1 VTNSTERKE
10 SAGVMAE
17 AHISADAPHEL
28 SGRRIACMEVWGG
41 HDCFHGDVSVPGNDV
56 FVGCD
61 PHTGDSHG
69 GDIYYVSSCA
79 AGLIT
84 RFVLADV
91 SGHGSVVAEAASG
104 LRGLMRRFINT
115 PDQSRF
121 ARALNKSFSQQNGL
135 FATAVLVSYFSPSDH
150 AIICNAGHPRPLH
163 YSVSA
168 KRWRFLDHESD
179 GIVNQAQSKTVGVSN
194 LPLGVINPTQYSQF
208 AVPLEKGD
216 LLVLYSDAFLEVRA
230 AAGKPWGEDG
240 LLQAIREVSATDPAN
255 LRSNLLAAILS
266 QTNATSLDDDVTMI
280 VLHHNASDPPR
291 QGLRERAIVL
301 GKLLGL
307 VAS

>member
-1 VTNSTERKE
+1 MAAPNRDE
-10 SAGVMAE
+10 SAAATANAGNSAE
-17 AHISADAPHEL
+17 AQHEL

-41 HDCFHGDVSVPGNDV
+41 HDCFHGEVSVPGNDV

-61 PHTGDSHG
+61 PYTSDSHG

-91 SGHGSVVAEAASG
+91 SGHGIVVAEAAAS
-104 LRGLMRRFINT
+104 LRGLMRRYINT

-121 ARALNKSFSQQNGL
+121 ARALNKSFSQKNGL
-135 FATAVLVSYFSPSDH
+135 FATALLVSYFAPSDH
-150 AIICNAGHPRPLH
+150 LIICNAGHPRPLH
-163 YSVSA
+163 YSASTQQ
-168 KRWRFLDHESD
+168 WRYLDHESD
-179 GIVNQAQSKTVGVSN
+179 GVVKQTHSKSVGLSN
-194 LPLGVINPTQYSQF
+194 LPLGVISPTQYEQF
-208 AVPLEKGD
+208 ALPLEKGD
-216 LLVLYSDAFLEVRA
+216 LIVLYSDAFIEVRTA
-230 AAGKPWGEDG
+230 DGKPWGEDG
-240 LLQAIREVSATDPAN
+240 LLQAVREVSVADPAQ
-255 LRSNLLAAILS
+255 LRSDLLASILS
-266 QTNATSLDDDVTMI
+266 QSNTPRLDDDVTMI

-291 QGLRERAIVL
+291 QGLRERAVVL

>member
-1 VTNSTERKE
+1 MCSPEQRGAIVQ
-10 SAGVMAE
+10 AE
-17 AHISADAPHEL
+17 ADSPLIAPQEA

-41 HDCFHGDVSVPGNDV
+41 HASFTGEVSVPGNDV

-69 GDIYYVSSCA
+69 GDIYYVSNCA

-104 LRGLMRRFINT
+104 LRNLMRRFINT

-121 ARALNKSFSQQNGL
+121 ARALNKSFSQQGGL
-135 FATAVLVSYFSPSDH
+135 FATAILVSYFAPSDH

-163 YSVSA
+163 YSVSSQE
-168 KRWRFLDHESD
+168 WQYLDHDSS
-179 GIVNQAQSKTVGVSN
+179 GVVKPTRSKSIGLSN
-194 LPLGVINPTQYSQF
+194 LPLGVISPTQYEQF
-208 AVPLEKGD
+208 ALPLDKGD
-216 LLVLYSDAFLEVRA
+216 LLVLYSDAFLEVRDSE
-230 AAGKPWGEDG
+230 GKPWGEDG
-240 LLQAIREVSATDPAN
+240 LLRAVRKVVANDPAN
-255 LRSNLLAAILS
+255 LRRNLLDAILTE
-266 QTNATSLDDDVTMI
+266 TNETRLDDDVTMI

-291 QGLRERAIVL
+291 QGLRERAVVL
-301 GKLLGL
+301 GKMLGL
-307 VAS
+307 VTS

>member
-1 VTNSTERKE
+1 MTRFPEQKV
-10 SAGVMAE
+10 AIVQAE
-17 AHISADAPHEL
+17 VDSSLTAAQEA

-41 HDCFHGDVSVPGNDV
+41 HSSFTGEVSVPGNDV
-56 FVGCD
+56 FVGCN

-69 GDIYYVSSCA
+69 GDIYYVSNCA

-104 LRGLMRRFINT
+104 LRDLMRRFINT

-135 FATAVLVSYFSPSDH
+135 FATAILVSYFAPSDH

-163 YSVSA
+163 YSVASQD
-168 KRWRFLDHESD
+168 WRYLDHESL
-179 GIVNQAQSKTVGVSN
+179 GVVKQTQSRAVGVSN
-194 LPLGVINPTQYSQF
+194 LPLGVISPTQYEQF
-208 AVPLEKGD
+208 ALPLEKGD
-216 LLVLYSDAFLEVRA
+216 LLVLYSDAFLEVRGTD
-230 AAGKPWGEDG
+230 GKPWGEDG
-240 LLQAIREVSATDPAN
+240 LLQAVCKVAATDPAN
-255 LRSNLLAAILS
+255 LRRNLLQTILS
-266 QTNATSLDDDVTMI
+266 ESDKTRLDDDVTMI

-291 QGLRERAIVL
+291 QGLRERAVVL
-301 GKLLGL
+301 ARMLGL